1 MTCILLFT
9 FTRLDNIPRSTPLMH
24 ALILCAGLIAIRAFV
39 RLRETEITIQV
50 NQAHAAVENV
60 IMIGSTELTFWSLK
74 IFSAYCPGQWQVVG
88 LLDGRVENVGRSVSG
103 FKIVGLPDHLQPT
116 IDEFAEHGVT
126 VHRVVIGGDEDLL
139 PQDTLR
145 EVQRVCNQ
153 REIPLDFV
161 PSLFNLNVIKGSV
174 KSTSAAVTSSP
185 TLLPS
190 YFKWKYTIDFVVS
203 GIILLF
209 YAPILS
215 IAAGFAVLDV
225 GWPIVFWQHRL
236 GLGGRKFTIWKIRT
250 LRPPFDQSG
259 QPIPEKERQS
269 WVGTFLRRMRLDEF
283 PQLVNVLVGDMSLVG
298 PRLLLPRDQPDNPS
312 LRLTVRP
319 GITGWAQVNGGTL
332 LSPGEKDALDEWYL
346 RNASFWL
353 DLRIMLMTLRVVFQ
367 GQRRSSGSEPSVD
380 ARNIAYLRAETSD

>member
-1 MTCILLFT
+1 LFT

-103 FKIVGLPDHLQPT
+103 FKIVGLLDHLQPI

-259 QPIPEKERQS
+259 QP
-269 WVGTFLRRMRLDEF
+269 
-283 PQLVNVLVGDMSLVG
+283 
-298 PRLLLPRDQPDNPS
+298 
-312 LRLTVRP
+312 
-319 GITGWAQVNGGTL
+319 
-332 LSPGEKDALDEWYL
+332 
-346 RNASFWL
+346 
-353 DLRIMLMTLRVVFQ
+353 
-367 GQRRSSGSEPSVD
+367 
-380 ARNIAYLRAETSD
+380 